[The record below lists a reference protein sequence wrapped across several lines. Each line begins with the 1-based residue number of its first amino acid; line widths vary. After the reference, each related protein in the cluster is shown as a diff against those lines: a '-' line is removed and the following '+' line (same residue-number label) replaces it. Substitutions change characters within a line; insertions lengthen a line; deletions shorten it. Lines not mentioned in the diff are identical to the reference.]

1 MNLLMKGAALAP
13 PFSCTTKYS
22 SDVYSPRPPDIRV
35 RLLPTKPPVHF
46 TTEQPGRD
54 IYALNKKDPDA
65 IVYMDANE
73 VIVRLTRE
81 DFASEEEFLKWKSWS
96 DGNYHTEDNQD
107 VVEGKHNTSIDGLS
121 EAAFSIPAIDM
132 VMDRK
137 HEKAERRRVASTM
150 VSQIRDK
157 LTETQF
163 RRLWMYYV
171 DGMTVDEIGRIE
183 GIRHQNI
190 SKSIGSAI
198 KKIKKFFP

>member
-1 MNLLMKGAALAP
+1 MFNKK
-13 PFSCTTKYS
+13 S
-22 SDVYSPRPPDIRV
+22 
-35 RLLPTKPPVHF
+35 
-46 TTEQPGRD
+46 

-96 DGNYHTEDNQD
+96 DGNYPTEDNQD

-121 EAAFSIPAIDM
+121 EAAFSIPAIDV
-132 VMDRK
+132 VMERQ
-137 HEKAERRRVASTM
+137 HEKSERRRMASAM

-171 DGMTVDEIGRIE
+171 DGMTVDEIGEKE
-183 GIRHQNI
+183 GVSHQATSLSITTAIR
-190 SKSIGSAI
+190 
-198 KKIKKFFP
+198 KIK

>member
-1 MNLLMKGAALAP
+1 MIPSMYVSSSF
-13 PFSCTTKYS
+13 FSRVFFCSTNSLRRCSFRS
-22 SDVYSPRPPDIRV
+22 SISSMSLSFSFVVMRFFFKAYTSLRC
-35 RLLPTKPPVHF
+35 VHHR
-46 TTEQPGRD
+46 E
-54 IYALNKKDPDA
+54 
-65 IVYMDANE
+65 VCE
-73 VIVRLTRE
+73 VIIRLTRE

-107 VVEGKHNTSIDGLS
+107 VVEGKHNTSIDDLS
-121 EAAFSIPAIDM
+121 EAALSIPAIDV
-132 VMDRK
+132 VMERQ
-137 HEKAERRRVASTM
+137 HEKSERCRMASTM

-171 DGMTVDEIGRIE
+171 GGMTVDEIGRIE

-190 SKSIGSAI
+190 SKSIGSAM